1 MIFHLAIGMALGAT
15 ATAPLVWWLV
25 RRSTRRAMARAHRA
39 EARIRESERLADVG
53 QLAAG
58 LAHEIKNPL
67 STLSLNLQLLAE
79 DWSDEEADSPRGR
92 RVRRKIDLL
101 TRETERLSG
110 VLDDFLRF
118 ARGHDLK
125 PDIQDLNLVMEE
137 VLEFFAPEA
146 QQRGIEIR
154 RYLHPVPNV
163 RVDGDLIKQALL
175 NILVNAQQAMPQG
188 GELTV
193 QTGLNGEGVSL
204 EIIDTGCGISPED
217 REKIFKPYFS
227 TKQGG
232 TGLGLPM
239 ARRIVEEHEG
249 RIKLESELNQGT
261 RVTILLPSVGDM
273 EPGSGPTQETPSEE
287 AGHVT

>member
-1 MIFHLAIGMALGAT
+1 MMLYLLAGMALGAVV
-15 ATAPLVWWLV
+15 TAPIVWLAA
-25 RRSTRRAMARAHRA
+25 RRTSRGTAERAREAKARV
-39 EARIRESERLADVG
+39 RESTRLADVG

-79 DWSDEEADSPRGR
+79 DWSDEEADSPSGR

-125 PDIQDLNLVMEE
+125 PAIQDLNAVLEE
-137 VLEFFAPEA
+137 VLDFFAPEA
-146 QQRGIEIR
+146 QQRGIELR
-154 RYLHPVPNV
+154 RYLNPVPNV
-163 RVDGDLIKQALL
+163 CVDTDLLKQALL
-175 NILVNAQQAMPQG
+175 NTLVNAQQAMPDG
-188 GELTV
+188 GELTI
-193 QTGLNGEGVSL
+193 QTGLNGDGVL
-204 EIIDTGCGISPED
+204 TEIIDTGCGIAEED
-217 REKIFKPYFS
+217 REKVFKPYFS

-239 ARRIVEEHEG
+239 ARRIVEEHDG
-249 RIKLESELNQGT
+249 RIRVESELNKGT
-261 RVTILLPSVGDM
+261 RVTILLPKAGGKQESVD
-273 EPGSGPTQETPSEE
+273 GSP
-287 AGHVT
+287 AA